1 MQAGTQSAP
10 ATSTKALWAGRII
23 SAIPVLFL
31 LVDAIMKLMRPLP
44 APVVEGATRIGYP
57 LSTMPVIGATLLIS
71 VIIYAIPRTAV
82 LGAVLLTGYL
92 GGAVASNVR
101 VGNPLF
107 SYVLAPA
114 YVALFIWGGLFF
126 RDDRLR
132 ALIPLRRPDT
142 RH

>member
-1 MQAGTQSAP
+1 MQAGTQSAA
-10 ATSTKALWAGRII
+10 ATSTKGLWAGRVI

-31 LVDAIMKLMRPLP
+31 LLDAIMKLMRPLP
-44 APVVEGATRIGYP
+44 APVVEGAARIGYP

-126 RDDRLR
+126 RDDRVR